1 MSAIEGRHIC
11 VSPIIQDDLSVLFE
25 GLNLCG
31 SCPATRP
38 VCEAGY
44 KVYTFKNPYLGNTC
58 VPFLHW
64 TCDYECAQLI
74 EIPAR
79 SEQILSAIQQ
89 DKMYEEYVRQA
100 VDLMPMT
107 TRSLSNLNIPASPLV
122 VESVQEISD
131 DSEVDQIVKQA
142 ASMNCQ
148 IA

>member
-1 MSAIEGRHIC
+1 MS
-11 VSPIIQDDLSVLFE
+11 
-25 GLNLCG
+25 
-31 SCPATRP
+31 
-38 VCEAGY
+38 
-44 KVYTFKNPYLGNTC
+44 TFSFQ
-58 VPFLHW
+58 V
-64 TCDYECAQLI
+64 
-74 EIPAR
+74 PAR
-79 SEQILSAIQQ
+79 KQQILSAIQQ

-148 IA
+148 IV